1 MQCNTIRQLLHG
13 TITTDSTGMK
23 ARVWAVLARLGALS
37 VGKKDK
43 AHNFYQFSRFVCIS
57 WFFFLLTGGPL
68 PCLLASF
75 TGSDLCVRV
84 GCPMDC
90 VGGGVYC
97 SAIRRHQTHCCKR
110 WHTGRPRGGD
120 CFDCSCPRE
129 GLDWAGPDSGEQG
142 KKTETVA
149 YTGFLFFFSCQAILP
164 QFDLAWIVP
173 V

>member
-90 VGGGVYC
+90 VRGGGYAVQRFDATRRIAA
-97 SAIRRHQTHCCKR
+97 SAGTPVGLGAVIALIVPAQGRAWTGLDRILVSREKKQKL
-110 WHTGRPRGGD
+110 WHT
-120 CFDCSCPRE
+120 
-129 GLDWAGPDSGEQG
+129 L
-142 KKTETVA
+142 V
-149 YTGFLFFFSCQAILP
+149 FFS
-164 QFDLAWIVP
+164 FSP
-173 V
+173 VRQSSLSLISPG